1 MLNKTRITVLAWLR
15 AVKLSPS
22 SGGGWM
28 ARTVWNGVLISGAGI
43 WAEHWRQ
50 CPLPGAIKTLE
61 WSSVLMSPEWLYLSL
76 PHFLSHPEGEKLEAQ
91 VLKGCKVW
99 SWPEVRPLWPG
110 ASCSLNSQG
119 FPPSCQ
125 GWQCEAPRTDS
136 KATLSTV
143 FIQQTQMDFYLG
155 KFEMPIC
162 RLRLKVSKILK
173 ATTAST
179 DVSDNNTHSGYC
191 LFPMELVKTCT
202 LSGIYLLDGGQERNV
217 L

>member
-119 FPPSCQ
+119 FPHPVRAGNVKPHGQ
-125 GWQCEAPRTDS
+125 
-136 KATLSTV
+136 
-143 FIQQTQMDFYLG
+143 
-155 KFEMPIC
+155 
-162 RLRLKVSKILK
+162 ILK
-173 ATTAST
+173 PHWALYSF
-179 DVSDNNTHSGYC
+179 SRHRWI
-191 LFPMELVKTCT
+191 FILVNLKCQFA
-202 LSGIYLLDGGQERNV
+202 G
-217 L
+217 